1 MLGGIA
7 RAEYA
12 GRQVIITNA
21 GRRVA
26 STTARADGTFQVTA
40 RLRRGTD
47 RYQAI
52 VAGRRS
58 PISGISPVTIL
69 SQDGTSGGVRVRG
82 RLTGAGAAGRR
93 LVIRRQ
99 VGCPVANVGAS
110 GNTRTSR
117 SGTFSITLPRPAGS
131 REVAVYRL
139 TVSGSRAFQLVLVR
153 HDA

>member
-12 GRQVIITNA
+12 GRQVVITNA

-26 STTARADGTFQVTA
+26 STTVRADGTFHVTA
-40 RLRRGTD
+40 RRRRGRD

-58 PISGISPVTIL
+58 PASGISPMAIL
-69 SQDGTSGGVRVRG
+69 SQKGTSRAVRVRG
-82 RLTGAGAAGRR
+82 RLAGGGAAGRR
-93 LVIRRQ
+93 LIIRRQ
-99 VGCPVANVGAS
+99 EGCPVARFRAHGD
-110 GNTRTSR
+110 TRTSR
-117 SGTFSITLPRPAGS
+117 SGTFSITLPRPARSG
-131 REVAVYRL
+131 EVAVYRL
-139 TVSGSRAFQLVLVR
+139 TVSGGRAFQLVLVR